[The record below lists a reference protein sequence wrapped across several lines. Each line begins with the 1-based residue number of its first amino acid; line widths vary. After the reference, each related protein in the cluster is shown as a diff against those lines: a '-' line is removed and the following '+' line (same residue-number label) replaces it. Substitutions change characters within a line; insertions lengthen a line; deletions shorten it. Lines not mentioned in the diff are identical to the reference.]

1 MRPCNALRASRA
13 VPNPSDRYAA
23 ASLCRRR
30 SLHDAGSYAT
40 AGSRWWLVRDGARR
54 RAVRAYAERA
64 PSRAPHY
71 LHNRSVPVR
80 LQDQKVLGARSDDFL
95 HFYFTSTSALF
106 HRSSLMQT
114 PTAAPSSWDV
124 PMGSDGPNFCDV
136 PQMPLKR
143 SEPGASDD
151 RRTRSRAQASR
162 TGGRPLTEYIQKRR
176 PSARKKKRTFEVMID
191 LGAKLGACRR
201 CTCPVHE
208 ADIADGYAEVCT
220 DDPNSFECI
229 QRSFAA
235 SCKQYKD
242 EHPQEV
248 AAAAAAGLL
257 LIEEDGDTSVVDGG
271 SSAEEEM
278 KGMADESPTTVMAA

>member
-1 MRPCNALRASRA
+1 
-13 VPNPSDRYAA
+13 
-23 ASLCRRR
+23 
-30 SLHDAGSYAT
+30 
-40 AGSRWWLVRDGARR
+40 
-54 RAVRAYAERA
+54 
-64 PSRAPHY
+64 
-71 LHNRSVPVR
+71 
-80 LQDQKVLGARSDDFL
+80 
-95 HFYFTSTSALF
+95 
-106 HRSSLMQT
+106 MQT
-114 PTAAPSSWDV
+114 PIAAPSKTACI
-124 PMGSDGPNFCDV
+124 GSPSRDGPNFCDV
-136 PQMPLKR
+136 PQLSVEALGAGRERR
-143 SEPGASDD
+143 SENAFKGTGFA
-151 RRTRSRAQASR
+151 RR
-162 TGGRPLTEYIQKRR
+162 TGGRPLTEFIQKRR
-176 PSARKKKRTFEVMID
+176 PSGRKKKRTFEVMID